1 VAKIVKRLFGLAVAG
16 IRQSPWPVGA
26 MALGMVATITFGVV
40 LSANAP
46 ERVPPFLVLASSSHE
61 ESELMADESMMA
73 IELDYQAGA
82 ALSHEPG
89 SGSVYRLSLE
99 GSPEVVL
106 EQLGKTLGILGSAQ
120 ESTYFDPRWPGYVLG
135 PEDWSGPS
143 LMLNW
148 QGTGSWYYSN
158 PAAYQDPVCD
168 EVSSQESEEGF
179 TYECENSAAG
189 GDLPSAEE
197 AKKSAAETFSA
208 TGFIVSPEDIHVLVN
223 DEWGVG
229 VSATVAVE
237 GIPTAM
243 EWSMFW
249 APGPVLASVAGHA
262 AIPVKEGTFDTISPR
277 DAVSRLASGMWWGAV
292 AAPYYAED
300 ELSQEQEAF
309 DEFPEAEE
317 GQFQP
322 GDVIEVVVEDFDQT
336 LVMMWDVN
344 GAAWIVPG
352 YILRFGEAV
361 WDSAAVTSLE
371 DGVVDIQEVTIEEGM
386 E

>member
-1 VAKIVKRLFGLAVAG
+1 MARIVKRLFGLAVAG
-16 IRQSPWPVGA
+16 IRQTPWPVRM

-46 ERVPPFLVLASSSHE
+46 ERVPPFLVLASNSYE

-73 IELDYQAGA
+73 IELDYQAGET
-82 ALSHEPG
+82 LSDEPG

-106 EQLGKTLGILGSAQ
+106 EQLGKTFGILGTAQ
-120 ESTYFDPRWPGYVLG
+120 ESAYFDPRWPGYVLG

-168 EVSSQESEEGF
+168 QVASEDGEEGF

-189 GDLPSAEE
+189 GKLPSAEE
-197 AKKSAAETFSA
+197 AKKSAAATFSA
-208 TGFIVSPEDIHVLVN
+208 TGFTVSPEDIHVLVN

-229 VSATVAVE
+229 VSATVEVE

-277 DAVSRLASGMWWGAV
+277 DAVPRLASGMWWGAV
-292 AAPYYAED
+292 AASYYAED
-300 ELSQEQEAF
+300 ELSHEQEALE
-309 DEFPEAEE
+309 EFPEGEE

-322 GDVIEVVVEDFDQT
+322 GEVIEVVVGDFEQT

-371 DGVVDIQEVTIEEGM
+371 DGVIDIQAVTIEAGM